1 VVFMVNAMTHI
12 TSKKPGAPRAETT
25 PVLRG
30 LI

>member
-12 TSKKPGAPRAETT
+12 TSKNPGAVRAETT
-25 PVLRG
+25 PALRG